1 MQHSWHYYFMAILY
15 IVAGLL
21 HFVKPKMYVSIMP
34 SYIPY
39 QRSLVY
45 LSGIAEIVFG
55 LLLFTTFKEIGL
67 WGIILML
74 IAFIPVH
81 IYMLKDKKFEKVA
94 PRWVLIARI
103 PLQFGLMF
111 WAYWYL

>member
-1 MQHSWHYYFMAILY
+1 MAGIY
-15 IVAGLL
+15 IVAGIL
-21 HFVKPKMYVSIMP
+21 HFVRPRSYVSIIP

-39 QRSLVY
+39 QKEMVY

-55 LLLFTTFKEIGL
+55 AMLFTTLKDYAL

-81 IYMLKDKKFEKVA
+81 IYMLKDKKFELLYRCGTHTNMHHAFPSFAVRQRCGKL
-94 PRWVLIARI
+94 RNG
-103 PLQFGLMF
+103 FGTRV
-111 WAYWYL
+111 

>member
-1 MQHSWHYYFMAILY
+1 MNNWHYYLMAGIY
-15 IVAGLL
+15 IVAGIL
-21 HFVKPKMYVSIMP
+21 HFVRPRSYVSIMP

-39 QRSLVY
+39 QKEMVY

-55 LLLFTTFKEIGL
+55 VMLLFTTLKDYAL

-94 PRWVLIARI
+94 PRWVLILRV
-103 PLQFGLMF
+103 PLQFALMF
-111 WAYWYL
+111 WAYTYL

>member
-1 MQHSWHYYFMAILY
+1 MNNWHYYLMAGIY
-15 IVAGLL
+15 IVAGIL
-21 HFVKPKMYVSIMP
+21 HFVRPRSYVSIMP

-39 QRSLVY
+39 QKEMVY

-55 LLLFTTFKEIGL
+55 AMLFTTLKDYAL

-81 IYMLKDKKFEKVA
+81 IYMFEKVA
-94 PRWVLIARI
+94 PRWVLILRV
-103 PLQFGLMF
+103 PLQFALMF
-111 WAYWYL
+111 WAYTYL